1 MIALDEAAVD
11 AMAINPDAAKN
22 GKALVAKK
30 KFNALHVSDD
40 GDLLFGACQGSGKD
54 PYQCSVDFARP
65 DQPTFRCSCPS
76 RQLPCKHGLG
86 LLYAFAQKKP
96 FATAAVPADLQAKRE
111 KLTAR
116 KEKQA
121 EAAAA
126 PPKPK
131 EVNTAALA
139 KKVKAQLDG
148 MDVLEKLVHD
158 AVRLGIG
165 NTNAKLAKQM
175 EEQAKKLGDA
185 YLPGARMALHG
196 YTRLFAD
203 EGGAFSNK
211 KPSAAQTERTHTEA
225 LDQLARLHAVIKQGR
240 AYLKKRLDDPTL
252 AVPTDTAIAAW
263 LGHAWQLAELKACGL
278 VEADAELV
286 QLAFN
291 SHDDPARQELVD
303 TGIWMTLG
311 NGKIRVTQ
319 TLRPYKALKFIKA
332 EDSVY
337 GVVQVKELCVYP
349 GSANPRVRWEAAA
362 TRPLDP
368 KDLRTVRGYGRA
380 DFAAAVKDVKTALKA
395 PLADRTP
402 ILALNYRALGKVG
415 DEYVIE
421 DASGSRLV
429 LTDAGMA
436 EEPASLGM
444 IPLLAKGAFANQTLI
459 ARFRHDLD
467 TRQLRVKPLSI
478 VTEREIVRLTL

>member
-1 MIALDEAAVD
+1 MIGLDEATID
-11 AMAINPDAAKN
+11 GMAPNADAAKN
-22 GKALVAKK
+22 GRALIAKK
-30 KFNALHVSDD
+30 KFNKLHISDD
-40 GDLLFGACQGSGKD
+40 DQILFGECQGSGKD
-54 PYQCSVDFARP
+54 PYQCSVDFVRA

-86 LLYAFAQKKP
+86 LLYAYAQKKA
-96 FATAAVPADLQAKRE
+96 FTKAAVPADLQAKRE

-121 EAAAA
+121 TAAAEPA
-126 PPKPK
+126 KPK
-131 EVNTAALA
+131 QVNTAALA

-158 AVRLGIG
+158 AVRLGVG
-165 NTNAKLAKQM
+165 NMNAKLARQM

-196 YTRLFAD
+196 YTQLFAD
-203 EGGAFSNK
+203 EGGKFADK

-240 AYLKKRLDDPTL
+240 AYLKKRLDDPNL

-263 LGHAWQLAELKACGL
+263 LGHAWQLTELKTCGL
-278 VEADAELV
+278 VEPDANLV

-311 NGKIRVTQ
+311 SGKIRVTQ

-337 GVVQVKELCVYP
+337 GVVNVKELCVYP
-349 GSANPRVRWEAAA
+349 GSVNPRIRWDAST
-362 TRPLDP
+362 TRPLEP
-368 KDLRTVRGYGRA
+368 KDLQTVRGHGRG
-380 DFAAAVKDVKTALKA
+380 DFVAAVKDVKNALRA

-402 ILALNYRALGKVG
+402 ILALNYKTLGRVAG
-415 DEYVIE
+415 EYVIE
-421 DASGSRLV
+421 DAAGNRLV
-429 LTDAGMA
+429 LTDTGMA
-436 EEPASLGM
+436 EEPASVGM
-444 IPLLAKGAFANQTLI
+444 IPLLPKSVFAGQTLVV
-459 ARFRHDLD
+459 RFRHDLD